1 MAVSRRSTRS
11 SAKTSLHCTANPPPH
26 DSIALTTGA
35 PARGYVLG
43 FKFPRPAARSD
54 PKAHRAR
61 VMHRREPSR
70 HGRKTKPRAGWT
82 RGQSDGSC
90 VGPAMN
96 AIKLGDEV
104 RIMVPGSEGD
114 ATLGT
119 PDRWTE
125 RGRARIAS
133 RRARLRPHIRKRCR
147 GNRMADIILH
157 HYETSPYAEK
167 IRVAFGIKGLAWS
180 SVEIP
185 RIMPKPDLMPLTGG
199 YRKTPVMQIGADIY
213 CDTQLILREL
223 DARHPEPPLN
233 PHAGM
238 GDSLAWW
245 AEKAMFTPSV
255 IVGFANIVDQ
265 LPDSFKQDRAKF
277 SGRNFDPA
285 AMKASLPYQLDQLRA
300 HMGLLDRALADGRNF
315 LLGEQPETP
324 DLAAYH
330 CVWFVQRNAG
340 KTAAPLGEFRR
351 LLAWAERIA
360 AIGHGRRSELSSQR
374 ALEIAKEATPAPAP
388 A

>member
-1 MAVSRRSTRS
+1 
-11 SAKTSLHCTANPPPH
+11 
-26 DSIALTTGA
+26 
-35 PARGYVLG
+35 
-43 FKFPRPAARSD
+43 
-54 PKAHRAR
+54 
-61 VMHRREPSR
+61 
-70 HGRKTKPRAGWT
+70 
-82 RGQSDGSC
+82 
-90 VGPAMN
+90 
-96 AIKLGDEV
+96 
-104 RIMVPGSEGD
+104 
-114 ATLGT
+114 
-119 PDRWTE
+119 
-125 RGRARIAS
+125 
-133 RRARLRPHIRKRCR
+133 
-147 GNRMADIILH
+147 MADIILH

-255 IVGFANIVDQ
+255 IVGFANIADQ
-265 LPDSFKQDRAKF
+265 LPESFKQDRAKF

-285 AMKASLPYQLDQLRA
+285 AMKAALPYQLDQLRA
-300 HMGLLDRALADGRNF
+300 HLGWLDRTLADGRSF
-315 LLGEQPETP
+315 LLGEKPETP

-330 CVWFVQRNAG
+330 CVWFIQRNAG

-351 LLAWAERIA
+351 LLAWAERMT

-388 A
+388 AAADPADPAGRKPGQNVKVTPDDVGKDPVTGELVRSSAQEIVIKRTDPQVGDVHVHFPRAGFVVSAA